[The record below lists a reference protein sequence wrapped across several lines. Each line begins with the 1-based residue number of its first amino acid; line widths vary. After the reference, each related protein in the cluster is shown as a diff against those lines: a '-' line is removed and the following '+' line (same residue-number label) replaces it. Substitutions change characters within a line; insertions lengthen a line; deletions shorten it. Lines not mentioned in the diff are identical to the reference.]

1 MAACSYLNSV
11 RAFRGD
17 LSRCAAPFLL
27 PPVLSRC
34 RSLANAIF
42 SAPFSPPLLFSWP
55 YIPAHTYPPPVPPSS
70 PLLLVHLPPPPLL
83 SSPSPHFSPVLSC
96 PLMSGSVAPADVFFF
111 ILPFLSD
118 CIYPPTPNLCSHF
131 APTPHS
137 NRVRSLTPRP
147 LLSPLCERH
156 HLLFMLSFI
165 LPSALNLLYLCSVS
179 VSPLCL
185 PLCFACVARPL

>member
-96 PLMSGSVAPADVFFF
+96 PLMSGSVAPADVFFLFCRFYPIVF
-111 ILPFLSD
+111 ILPPQISALISLRLHIPTEFALSLPGLSFPLSVNA
-118 CIYPPTPNLCSHF
+118 ITSFSCSLSSS
-131 APTPHS
+131 PPHS
-137 NRVRSLTPRP
+137 TCCISARSPC
-147 LLSPLCERH
+147 LLSVSL
-156 HLLFMLSFI
+156 
-165 LPSALNLLYLCSVS
+165 S
-179 VSPLCL
+179 VSP
-185 PLCFACVARPL
+185 V